1 MILDHEKFLSRCSK
15 VIKEENILFLANLVI
30 PIKVNVVEVHLL
42 LNPISKIFALRL
54 LVNLVLI
61 DDKLFPL
68 RPRKQVIAIR
78 IKSFEQI
85 VGDNLVL

>member
-1 MILDHEKFLSRCSK
+1 MHHEKFLSWCSK
-15 VIKEENILFLANLVI
+15 VIKEENILILANLVI

-54 LVNLVLI
+54 LINLVLI

-68 RPRKQVIAIR
+68 WPRQQVIAIR
-78 IKSFEQI
+78 IKSLEQI